1 MVKQKNKK
9 INGKLIKL
17 TAILSTNNQQE
28 EKGENLLLFFKK
40 LKI

>member
-28 EKGENLLLFFKK
+28 EKKEKIYYYF
-40 LKI
+40 LKN